1 MKKRIREIYKCLDA
15 RLYEAALALSL
26 TLPDICGQVEYP
38 DLGVAARYKKWV
50 DNYIDKIKM
59 GCNCE
64 GWKNSGIDESVTA
77 GERYPVFTST
87 NLYKLRCSFLHSG
100 NDDIE
105 SDFME
110 FELVQ
115 PGSSKLV
122 DYDGH
127 IVAYAGTISMREEK
141 TTFSFVIDIDYL
153 CKLLCESAENYMN
166 SKDEELFHSHVFSL
180 N

>member
-1 MKKRIREIYKCLDA
+1 M
-15 RLYEAALALSL
+15 
-26 TLPDICGQVEYP
+26 
-38 DLGVAARYKKWV
+38 
-50 DNYIDKIKM
+50 
-59 GCNCE
+59 
-64 GWKNSGIDESVTA
+64 
-77 GERYPVFTST
+77 
-87 NLYKLRCSFLHSG
+87 HSG